1 MAKDAANSVG
11 PVLLS
16 LDTRHKPLLAQIR
29 HWGHLKVG
37 VDGDTL
43 WVKDISGTEAA
54 SAQVRS
60 IPFISIYHM
69 KEGLLFPEGSLLP
82 SRKMPAL
89 LWTPIEQALPL
100 VLPALN
106 HNFFGLDEKIALRL
120 VPSSEERD
128 AVAMLASLQTLSVYM
143 EIAPAVRLE
152 GIQWCFVSPGN
163 QALLSGFPL
172 LPVTGTAF
180 WQSGDMLLPCGYEPE
195 FPFLSGDICHKI
207 QGGADA
213 LICWITPDQYIL
225 IPRQYLKPLTR
236 SSFRK
241 SFTNMAP

>member
-1 MAKDAANSVG
+1 MAKDAANSVS
-11 PVLLS
+11 PVLLR
-16 LDTRHKPLLAQIR
+16 LDKQHKELLAQIR
-29 HWGHLKVG
+29 HWGHLKIG
-37 VDGDTL
+37 IEGDTL
-43 WVKDISGTEAA
+43 WVKDMNSTEAA
-54 SAQVRS
+54 SARVRS

-82 SRKMPAL
+82 SRKIPAL

-106 HNFFGLDEKIALRL
+106 HNFFGLEQKIALRL

-128 AVAMLASLQTLSVYM
+128 AAAMLTSLQTLNVYM
-143 EIAPAVRLE
+143 ETAPAVRLE
-152 GIQWCFVSPGN
+152 GIQWCFVAPGN

-172 LPVTGTAF
+172 LPVTGTAL

-195 FPFLSGDICHKI
+195 FPFLSGDICKKI
-207 QGGADA
+207 QDGSNAF
-213 LICWITPDQYIL
+213 ICWITPAQYIL
-225 IPRQYLKPLTR
+225 IPRQHLKPLTR